1 VRTPRCRS
9 AALGKPAL
17 GRDEVD
23 EPLHPASERLARGV
37 LGGERDCRLRAAVHF
52 ATKYGDDQVRALRE
66 VAVHRA
72 EPNAG
77 LLGDLPDSRIDSIA
91 CEHRHRGMEEG
102 FGVALRVSALLRG
115 LRHES

>member
-1 VRTPRCRS
+1 MKSMKRCLHRASASPGGCS
-9 AALGKPAL
+9 AASAT
-17 GRDEVD
+17 
-23 EPLHPASERLARGV
+23 A
-37 LGGERDCRLRAAVHF
+37 LRAGVYLPP
-52 ATKYGDDQVRALRE
+52 KDGDDQAGALRE

-91 CEHRHRGMEEG
+91 CEHRHRGMQEG

-115 LRHES
+115 LRRRVIGGTTFRL